1 MSVRQ
6 YFYGVCWSTLWYIF
20 YLIWEEGDF
29 LWLGCLHTGLYVC
42 IFFWL
47 LFKAVYPKQTCDSS
61 ASLSIF
67 QETELFPSSVELAVA
82 LYCLPWY
89 SDASM
94 ETWRSYIFT
103 EYRRKKSSCKDHSQL
118 WDRRRKSCVLFP
130 SPFTLPVPKHHL
142 VSCLQFARKC
152 IAPGQQQKA
161 LQRPLFGLQTTVMM
175 EWWWWWK
182 LPLVFKIK
190 YGQPLFWLAAFS
202 FCNWNS
208 VRLRR

>member
-1 MSVRQ
+1 M
-6 YFYGVCWSTLWYIF
+6 WYIF
-20 YLIWEEGDF
+20 YLIWEEDDF
-29 LWLGCLHTGLYVC
+29 LWLGCLHSGLSAC
-42 IFFWL
+42 IFSWL
-47 LFKAVYPKQTCDSS
+47 LFKATYPKQTCSSS
-61 ASLSIF
+61 ALHSIF
-67 QETELFPSSVELAVA
+67 QETELFPSSAELAVA

-94 ETWRSYIFT
+94 EAQRSYIFT
-103 EYRRKKSSCKDHSQL
+103 VYREKNLVRITGGCRMEGERTVFLFLFLLLPRCKSRNTILSVVLVVLGSALPQFNSRRLSEGL
-118 WDRRRKSCVLFP
+118 W
-130 SPFTLPVPKHHL
+130 
-142 VSCLQFARKC
+142 
-152 IAPGQQQKA
+152 
-161 LQRPLFGLQTTVMM
+161 TTAMM